1 MNIKWQPIFTAKTPT
16 LFQWY
21 IFEGERE
28 KYFKDILNLDVSYTS
43 GKNVLDE
50 ISYDLNELILMEKHF
65 SSEIESNP
73 IFISNYIRTC
83 YKKCNRLLNISRRL
97 GKMKNLKHIKTITL
111 SPLYQKYQ
119 KSVFEIMPFMTTPM
133 IIDKILKKKLV
144 KLLEDKLGITDKAEQ
159 DVFLSKLIIPKKKNY
174 FIKEQDNL
182 LRIALKIQK
191 NKHIDINRDIE
202 KHLELYAW
210 TSTNVYLG
218 KLQTKQSIKK
228 KLFEILRK
236 NPNKILA
243 KSKQDKKQAQEE
255 YNKAFLLVKNHKDAE
270 ELINLAR
277 EFLFLQTHK
286 MEVLF
291 LAHYFMY
298 PFFEE
303 ICKRLKIDLG
313 ELIYLTGDE
322 ISNLLE
328 NNYKLDR
335 KLIKERMDNVSIIKE
350 HNKMMIFSGDDIKK
364 VIKNTIRA
372 TTVKGSVACRGRV
385 IGKAKLLF
393 EEDDMVKI
401 NKGDIIVSPM
411 TRPHFVPVMKKA
423 AGIVTDFGGIL
434 CHAALIS
441 REFGIPCIVG
451 TNDATKIFSDGDL
464 IELDA
469 YEGIARKIS
478 K

>member
-28 KYFKDILNLDVSYTS
+28 KYFKDVLNLDVSYTS

-50 ISYDLNELILMEKHF
+50 ISYDLNELILMEKRF

-236 NPNKILA
+236 NPNKILV

-277 EFLFLQTHK
+277 EFLFLLIHK
-286 MEVLF
+286 MVVLF
-291 LAHYFMY
+291 LAHYFLY
-298 PFFEE
+298 SFFEE
-303 ICKRLKIDLG
+303 IC
-313 ELIYLTGDE
+313 
-322 ISNLLE
+322 
-328 NNYKLDR
+328 
-335 KLIKERMDNVSIIKE
+335 
-350 HNKMMIFSGDDIKK
+350 
-364 VIKNTIRA
+364 
-372 TTVKGSVACRGRV
+372 
-385 IGKAKLLF
+385 
-393 EEDDMVKI
+393 
-401 NKGDIIVSPM
+401 
-411 TRPHFVPVMKKA
+411 
-423 AGIVTDFGGIL
+423 
-434 CHAALIS
+434 
-441 REFGIPCIVG
+441 
-451 TNDATKIFSDGDL
+451 
-464 IELDA
+464 
-469 YEGIARKIS
+469 
-478 K
+478 